1 MDLARFCQQLTEES
15 QAATEQRCPIILK
28 ENGSLV
34 GAQADEGLLRHI
46 FGNLLTNAIK
56 YSAPGAE
63 VEFAVRK
70 QDTDAIFVV
79 RDRGIGVPKEDVK
92 QLFQAFH
99 RGGNVGETP
108 GTGLGLVIVK
118 RCVEL
123 HRGTIQFESTERIGT
138 TVTVR
143 IPLFEH

>member
-1 MDLARFCQQLTEES
+1 LQARAHGFGPFCQQLTEES

-79 RDRGIGVPKEDVK
+79 RDSWHWRPQRGRKTA
-92 QLFQAFH
+92 L
-99 RGGNVGETP
+99 P
-108 GTGLGLVIVK
+108 GFSSG
-118 RCVEL
+118 R
-123 HRGTIQFESTERIGT
+123 
-138 TVTVR
+138 
-143 IPLFEH
+143 